1 MNIKFRESHRT
12 DVILYEDQEEN
23 LKKQR
28 IPENP
33 LGQRLS
39 KPPRLEHYA
48 GLKLEKHRNHDS
60 LEDVG

>member
-1 MNIKFRESHRT
+1 M
-12 DVILYEDQEEN
+12 ILYEDQEEN